1 MSIDVR
7 VLVNL
12 DVTIEVHLTIG
23 KICVEFLQFAGIP
36 KSESLCQEGG
46 DLDDSRSLLPFIRLS
61 NIGGRIEL

>member
-23 KICVEFLQFAGIP
+23 KICVEAGIP

-61 NIGGRIEL
+61 NVGGRIEL